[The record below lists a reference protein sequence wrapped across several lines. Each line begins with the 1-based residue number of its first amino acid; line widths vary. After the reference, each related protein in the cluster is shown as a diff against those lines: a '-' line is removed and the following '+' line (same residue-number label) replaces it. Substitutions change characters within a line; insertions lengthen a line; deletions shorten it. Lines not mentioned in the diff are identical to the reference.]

1 MSPSDRESLIRNLND
16 GRAAFLA
23 SLAGILLICAVGFL
37 GGVLGC
43 LTLERWAG
51 RQLADGQAEDEI
63 AQS

>member
-1 MSPSDRESLIRNLND
+1 MKTLI
-16 GRAAFLA
+16 FLA